1 MIYLGN
7 YHRSFNRRIESF
19 QETKRTEDFG
29 NRSKP
34 CYLKK
39 ISKQGPSITRQT
51 MKSLKEDKNIQ

>member
-34 CYLKK
+34 CYLKE
-39 ISKQGPSITRQT
+39 ISK
-51 MKSLKEDKNIQ
+51 